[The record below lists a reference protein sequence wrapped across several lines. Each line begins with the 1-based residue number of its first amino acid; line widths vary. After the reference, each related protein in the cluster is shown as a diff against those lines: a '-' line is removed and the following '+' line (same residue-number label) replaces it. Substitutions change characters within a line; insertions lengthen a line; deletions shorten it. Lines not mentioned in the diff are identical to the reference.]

1 MAMGKLINK
10 KCVMVGNC
18 DGFVGNRMA
27 RKPCKSEISVRSWP
41 LKMALQ
47 HVRSKCLAL
56 CS

>member
-27 RKPCKSEISVRSWP
+27 RKPWKR
-41 LKMALQ
+41 
-47 HVRSKCLAL
+47 R
-56 CS
+56 